1 MVKTEQYRSVGDAI
15 ADYNKGEM
23 HLLIFDGA
31 PAASKTKL
39 QIAKSSQL
47 ILLPTGISLDDL
59 EPKVRLAHEYFPCK
73 EVQTIQSKAIEIHK
87 QLEMSKSKGLEL
99 EL

>member
-23 HLLIFDGA
+23 HLLIFYGA

-47 ILLPTGISLDDL
+47 ILLPTGNSLDDL
-59 EPKVRLAHEYFPCK
+59 EPTVRLAHEYFPCK
-73 EVQTIQSKAIEIHK
+73 EKFK
-87 QLEMSKSKGLEL
+87 QFKVKLLKPISN
-99 EL
+99 

>member
-39 QIAKSSQL
+39 QIL
-47 ILLPTGISLDDL
+47 
-59 EPKVRLAHEYFPCK
+59 RFFP
-73 EVQTIQSKAIEIHK
+73 SKCVNF
-87 QLEMSKSKGLEL
+87 
-99 EL
+99 